1 MFFASSTANAHSNT
15 FFQNFKVYPQLEPG
29 LKDGKKEVTFTGH
42 REGEGVTFM
51 VRVKTREMAEELK
64 GALEREIEFVKAKDS
79 T

>member
-1 MFFASSTANAHSNT
+1 
-15 FFQNFKVYPQLEPG
+15 